1 MSSRNASPERRPAA
15 RAEVE
20 DAILRAAEAEFAEK
34 GYDGATTAA
43 IAARAGLP
51 KANLHY
57 YVATKEALYR
67 RVIGGVLDAWLAEA
81 RSFDE
86 NGPAAEALTRY
97 IEGKMDL
104 ARARPLGSRIFAREV
119 MSGAPA
125 VRDFLETTL
134 AEWVKAR
141 GAVVEGWIASGQVR
155 PLDPKVLFF
164 TIWAVTQHYADFGA
178 QIAALNG
185 GAPLDDDAFAA
196 AKRQVVET
204 ILRGIGPDR
213 ATAPRI
219 SPSLGRAVPGL
230 RSPEPRARRSPCD

>member
-1 MSSRNASPERRPAA
+1 MSSRKHKVERQAA
-15 RAEVE
+15 GRAEVE
-20 DAILRAAEAEFAEK
+20 GAILRAAEAEFAEK
-34 GYDGATTAA
+34 GYEGATTGA

-57 YVATKEALYR
+57 YVATKDALYR
-67 RVIGGVLDAWLAEA
+67 RVVEGVLDAWLAEA
-81 RSFDE
+81 RSFD
-86 NGPAAEALTRY
+86 GGASATEALTRY

-119 MSGAPA
+119 MSGAPV

-134 AEWVKAR
+134 ADWVRGR
-141 GAVVEGWIASGQVR
+141 GAIVEGWIAERQIR

-164 TIWAVTQHYADFGA
+164 MIWAATQHYADFAA

-196 AKRQVVET
+196 AKRQVSDT
-204 ILRGIGPDR
+204 ILRGIAPDR
-213 ATAPRI
+213 A
-219 SPSLGRAVPGL
+219 
-230 RSPEPRARRSPCD
+230 